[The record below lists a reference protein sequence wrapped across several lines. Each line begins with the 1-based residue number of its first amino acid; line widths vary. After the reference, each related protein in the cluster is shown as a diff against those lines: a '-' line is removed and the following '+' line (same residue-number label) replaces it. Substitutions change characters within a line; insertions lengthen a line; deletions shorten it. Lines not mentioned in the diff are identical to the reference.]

1 MSNTVEYCRIVCIL
15 GHFWAIF
22 TCFLHYSTLTN
33 KNTNNYSFWFD
44 FYDLNQII
52 IRFDSSVFDII
63 RLFIANHVEL
73 FASFRFVSLRFTIRI
88 TSFLT
93 RFDLSQDTK
102 LGRIIRLKNIIRK
115 YSVFV
120 SLFGTRIGSKQA
132 SLFVSYKKQ
141 IPFLKSNNVEYCRIL
156 SNSVHFGTFLS
167 HFYMLFALFDFNK

>member
-1 MSNTVEYCRIVCIL
+1 MTCKLGRIIRLKNIIRKYSVFVSLFGTRIGSKQASLFVSYKKQIPFLKSNNVEYCRIVCIL

-93 RFDLSQDTK
+93 RFDSSQDTASMYSIRA
-102 LGRIIRLKNIIRK
+102 RIESQK
-115 YSVFV
+115 
-120 SLFGTRIGSKQA
+120 
-132 SLFVSYKKQ
+132 
-141 IPFLKSNNVEYCRIL
+141 P
-156 SNSVHFGTFLS
+156 
-167 HFYMLFALFDFNK
+167 LFAQA

>member
-1 MSNTVEYCRIVCIL
+1 MQNPLRRHLPTSLELSILLQLLYSNYPTSTNPTQPTL
-15 GHFWAIF
+15 L
-22 TCFLHYSTLTN
+22 TYSTTQLHPV
-33 KNTNNYSFWFD
+33 SVPS
-44 FYDLNQII
+44 QAIPHA
-52 IRFDSSVFDII
+52 IRFRSRD
-63 RLFIANHVEL
+63 
-73 FASFRFVSLRFTIRI
+73 
-88 TSFLT
+88 
-93 RFDLSQDTK
+93 QCK

-141 IPFLKSNNVEYCRIL
+141 IPFLKSNNVKYCRIL

>member
-44 FYDLNQII
+44 FSDLNQII

-93 RFDLSQDTK
+93 RFDSSQDTVSMYSIRA
-102 LGRIIRLKNIIRK
+102 RIESQKP
-115 YSVFV
+115 
-120 SLFGTRIGSKQA
+120 LFARA
-132 SLFVSYKKQ
+132 Y
-141 IPFLKSNNVEYCRIL
+141 RIL
-156 SNSVHFGTFLS
+156 PSVTKSRISIAFTLS
-167 HFYMLFALFDFNK
+167 V